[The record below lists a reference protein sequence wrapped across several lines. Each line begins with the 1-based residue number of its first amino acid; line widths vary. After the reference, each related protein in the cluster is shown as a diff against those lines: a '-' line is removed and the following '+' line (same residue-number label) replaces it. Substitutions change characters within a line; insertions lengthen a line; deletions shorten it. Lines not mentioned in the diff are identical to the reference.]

1 MKPWVIDWNLRII
14 YLRANLTNAELVLLF
29 HELSV
34 TKSERMIE
42 DGPHASWK
50 MIVVSEFN

>member
-14 YLRANLTNAELVLLF
+14 YLRVKLTNAELVSLF

-34 TKSERMIE
+34 VESERMLN
-42 DGPHASWK
+42 DGPHAAWK
-50 MIVVSEFN
+50 IIIVSEFN